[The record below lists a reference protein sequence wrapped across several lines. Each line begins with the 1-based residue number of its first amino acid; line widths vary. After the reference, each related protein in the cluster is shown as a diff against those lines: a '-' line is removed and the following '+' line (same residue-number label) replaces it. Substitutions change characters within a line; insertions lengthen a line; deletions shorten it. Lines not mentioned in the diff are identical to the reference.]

1 MAAVFADHHTTTTMT
16 HPEQFLAPPR
26 PASATEMPVL
36 DLGGWIAGGPIAPLA
51 EQFKAAC
58 TRTGFFYVKNHGVPQ
73 EVIDGAFD
81 AARRYFA
88 LPMQERLKDRV
99 DERFRRGFM
108 PMGVAQHPGHKP
120 DVKESYVM
128 GLDLPTTDPD
138 VAAGRPLH
146 GPNHWPADKPWLKE
160 AAMAYFDDTVVLGRR
175 LLRIFAVALEL
186 PEDFFLPYTKKP
198 MVLTNLYHY
207 PPQEAPTH
215 LELGA
220 AAHTDYGTLTILAQD
235 PIGGLELCTRDGEW
249 VGAPHI
255 EGTLVIN
262 LGDLVKVWTNG
273 RYVSNLHRVAN
284 RTGRERFSIPTFFN
298 FDYDTPVACLPQFQ
312 PADRPPLFPPIKSGD
327 WLVNRFQAVQGYK
340 TPAQLAAS

>member
-1 MAAVFADHHTTTTMT
+1 MT
-16 HPEQFLAPPR
+16 SSETEHIVAPPR
-26 PASATEMPVL
+26 RASADEMPIL
-36 DLGGWIAGGPIAPLA
+36 DLGDWLAGGPIDPVA

-58 TRTGFFYVKNHGVPQ
+58 SRTGFFYVANHGVPQ
-73 EVIDGAFD
+73 EVIDSVFD

-88 LPMQERLKDRV
+88 LPMQERLKDKI

-108 PMGVAQHPGHKP
+108 PMGVTQHPGHKP

-138 VAAGRPLH
+138 VIAGRPLH
-146 GPNHWPADKPWLKE
+146 GPNRWPADKPWLKE
-160 AAMAYFDDTVVLGRR
+160 AAMAYFDHTVALGKR

-186 PEDFFLPYTKKP
+186 PEDFFLQYTNKP

-207 PPQEAPTH
+207 PPQASPTN

-220 AAHTDYGTLTILAQD
+220 AAHTDYGTLTLLAQD
-235 PIGGLELCTRDGEW
+235 PIGGLELRTRDGEW
-249 VGAPHI
+249 VAAPFI
-255 EGTLVIN
+255 QGTLVIN
-262 LGDLVKVWTNG
+262 LGDLVKVWTNEQ
-273 RYVSNLHRVAN
+273 YVSNLHRVAN

-312 PADRPPLFPPIKSGD
+312 SADAPPRHAPIKSGD

-340 TPAQLAAS
+340 TPTELAEA